1 MESGADSAGISPAAV
16 ASGTAELEP
25 VQQVLAQAEQLRK
38 AGQLAEADRVCQAA
52 LRRYPDNI
60 ELLLALGSLAMDQGE
75 LGDAE
80 IIFRHAV
87 SLAPESA
94 IPHMMMGTL
103 HARAGKHH
111 DAIAAYRTALELR
124 PGHPAC
130 LLDLGFALKTIG
142 RRDEA
147 VAAYREIIRAHP
159 ESADAYWALAE
170 IKTVDFEP
178 GEVDA
183 MEKHVGN
190 ENLTEDARVKLC
202 FALGKA
208 YDDRGEFSRAFHYY
222 GRGNSMRRMHVRH
235 DTLEYQAMIDRL
247 IEVFDAQRFSQQAP
261 GSASDPVPIFIVGLP
276 RSGSTL
282 IEQILASHSRVEGT
296 RELPDLPHLI
306 GTINNRLSEDL
317 DYPDV
322 LQHLNDDNLFG
333 LGRQYLESTKRY
345 RRGKP
350 CFTDKMPNNFIHVG
364 LIKLILPNARV
375 IDARRHPL
383 DSCLGSFKQLFIKG
397 QPFTYDLDDL
407 GEYYLQ
413 YRRLMDHWHEQLPG
427 YVHEVQ
433 YEELVETPEAVIRD
447 LLKYCGLPWESGC
460 LRFHET
466 DRAVESASS
475 QQVRQPIYS
484 SSVNSW
490 RHYEYHLGELVE
502 ILQPVLDKLPEEQR
516 PASLDALSG

>member
-1 MESGADSAGISPAAV
+1 MG
-16 ASGTAELEP
+16 GTTTIEP
-25 VQQVLAQAEQLRK
+25 VQQVLARARQLRK

-52 LRRYPDNI
+52 LSHYPDNVD
-60 ELLLALGSLAMDQGE
+60 LLVTLGLLAMDQGE
-75 LGDAE
+75 IGDAE
-80 IIFRHAV
+80 VIFRHAV
-87 SLAPESA
+87 ALAPDSA
-94 IPHMMMGTL
+94 IPQMMMGTL

-111 DAIAAYRTALELR
+111 DAIAAYRAALELR

-142 RRDEA
+142 CRDEA

-178 GEVDA
+178 AEVDT

-190 ENLTEDARVKLC
+190 ENLTEEARVKLC

-208 YDDRGEFSRAFHYY
+208 YDDRGEYSRAFHYY

-235 DTLEYQAMIDRL
+235 DALEYQAMIDRL
-247 IEVFDAQRFSQQAP
+247 IEVFGAQRFRQQSS
-261 GSASDPVPIFIVGLP
+261 GSDSDPVPIFIVGLP

-282 IEQILASHSRVEGT
+282 IEQVLASHSHVEGT
-296 RELPDLPHLI
+296 RELPDLQHLI
-306 GTINNRLSEDL
+306 GTINSRSPDDL
-317 DYPDV
+317 EYPEA
-322 LQHLNDDNLFG
+322 LRHLNDDDLFG

-345 RRGKP
+345 RSGKP
-350 CFTDKMPNNFIHVG
+350 FFADKMPNNFNHVG
-364 LIKLILPNARV
+364 LIRLILPNARV

-413 YRRLMDHWHEQLPG
+413 YRRLMDHWHERLPG

-433 YEELVETPEAVIRD
+433 YEELVETPEEVIRD
-447 LLKYCGLPWESGC
+447 LLKYCGLPWESSC
-460 LRFHET
+460 LKFHET
-466 DRAVESASS
+466 DRAVDSASS

-484 SSVNSW
+484 SSVNNW
-490 RHYEYHLGELVE
+490 RHYEYHLGELIE

-516 PASLDALSG
+516 PASLDALSR